1 MKKIISLLMSLIM
14 LLSITMGM
22 NLTAFADEKQVVSFD
37 LNPVNSYTIY
47 QGAYDTFDEDGDGRY
62 YLNYFNNNDELVLN
76 YSDNSTEKFYYS
88 LKDEEF
94 KNGNRV
100 VFLNNYDFYF
110 DGLGETAF
118 TTELEETG
126 IKKEI
131 PITVVENPYKS
142 FKVLPTPFDV
152 VDNGGEDF
160 YQPKFYKGCT
170 IEAKLANNIEMY
182 EWLDGDLFVNSSGE
196 YLYAGLDSLGRTETS
211 TLCHIYTITDDEKLK
226 ILGLVS
232 LPITI
237 IENPVDTFELIP
249 TKTYEISGD
258 SVDDSGK
265 GWCSDLPEFNEGDI
279 INLKYIDGNI
289 EKFVFKNEKFRS
301 SSGNVVD
308 AEFTEIE
315 PATPGE
321 TTIGTV
327 KLTRYYK
334 STTVKVK
341 ITNRTS
347 SGGSTGGGAIGGGGG
362 FVPTPAPEDTDKKD
376 DDKKPETKPNET
388 TPAPSTS
395 KKPATVV
402 ASKPQAKQKAV
413 VVTWKPAKDVDG
425 YEVQVATDKKF
436 KKNKKTVTVAKQNA
450 SKKTVKKLKAKKKY
464 FVRVRAY
471 KTVNGKKSYGKW
483 SKIKSVKTK

>member
-1 MKKIISLLMSLIM
+1 MKKFISLLMSLVM

-22 NLTAFADEKQVVSFD
+22 NLTAFADEKQVVSF
-37 LNPVNSYTIY
+37 
-47 QGAYDTFDEDGDGRY
+47 
-62 YLNYFNNNDELVLN
+62 
-76 YSDNSTEKFYYS
+76 
-88 LKDEEF
+88 
-94 KNGNRV
+94 
-100 VFLNNYDFYF
+100 
-110 DGLGETAF
+110 
-118 TTELEETG
+118 
-126 IKKEI
+126 
-131 PITVVENPYKS
+131 
-142 FKVLPTPFDV
+142 
-152 VDNGGEDF
+152 
-160 YQPKFYKGCT
+160 
-170 IEAKLANNIEMY
+170 
-182 EWLDGDLFVNSSGE
+182 
-196 YLYAGLDSLGRTETS
+196 
-211 TLCHIYTITDDEKLK
+211 
-226 ILGLVS
+226 
-232 LPITI
+232 
-237 IENPVDTFELIP
+237 ELIP

-265 GWCSDLPEFNEGDI
+265 GWGSDLPEFNEGDI

-301 SSGNVVD
+301 PNGNVID

-315 PATPGE
+315 PAKPGE

-327 KLTRYYK
+327 TLTRYYK

-347 SGGSTGGGAIGGGGG
+347 SDGSTGGGG
-362 FVPTPAPEDTDKKD
+362 FVPAPAPEDTDKKD
-376 DDKKPETKPNET
+376 DDKKSETKPNET
-388 TPAPSTS
+388 TPAPSTT

-413 VVTWKPAKDVDG
+413 VVTWKPVKEADG

-436 KKNKKTVTVAKQNA
+436 KKNKKTVTVAKQNV